1 MTTVTSRDIQEIVS
15 KLSSDKAK
23 AREEGIKLLN
33 TWLEGERSINFCKFL
48 SRKTA
53 MIKPDQI
60 PGSETWPFLISLLID
75 CTCKEISASKKRVP
89 KLMYA
94 KTLRIVIQRAE
105 DAKGDA
111 LPLVTVA
118 KPLLNHIWDVLKDVP
133 TFHSE
138 YGIILRHVL
147 AVREYRFHMRKR
159 VYCGLVLVYMEK
171 VGANLSEKQ
180 SSHSNLKEEGFRCI
194 LTLHSLLENPPGDFP
209 ENIREDVAKGF
220 VGFFASV
227 REEGK
232 ISRKLIECLNT
243 YLLEDGPNLGYQS
256 LEIHDSVQQFVS
268 HFWLTTHDRALKDA
282 LILYAKLQLN
292 LCRGSEVGG
301 PLIEQ
306 LLDVVSRDLDQCSV
320 PSITSSRSDIAKDE
334 RFGTSSHH
342 DLLELAALVFYRAC
356 ASMNKLPLAEKRAR
370 KENAA
375 TYLREGLVRGKSSW
389 HATFCYLCHNYGT
402 RLAKDL
408 FIYWFDGICSCFGR
422 ILSDAN
428 MEHSY
433 DGLLW
438 TLRSLRQLFFLLLPI
453 VSRGKVSLKSSSS
466 VNKITWGWQTVWS
479 CLVHDLPVFSNI
491 TSVADVAF
499 RLLGDMVSHD
509 IVNTTEVTQ
518 DVWDLQCF
526 KHVSSL
532 STLYFIS
539 SYFSR
544 KGSQGDLRD
553 NLHLRQNV
561 LRGVMSIINMKEVF
575 ALDED
580 LVILLPAAIYAVSAG
595 VSAIPDH
602 HREAFGS
609 HINLDAA
616 GAVADGLKGVQLRHG
631 EFYDHFECFVNVLA
645 EISFGSQ
652 DKEPLAHNSQGV
664 RLPRQLRDPLLLEM
678 KNCVLSDLEDKKS
691 EKRSLPD
698 IFLHCALLSNFLY
711 GSFIARVK
719 EETSLF
725 QTKLTNCLLDLVESA
740 VSTIH
745 ETLRDAK
752 TRGFFGSNSSFDGT
766 SSIVYF
772 RSFLS
777 CPIFSNWGKGNESH
791 PVLQSSIVLGLE
803 RLLKALSSLYTEL
816 SNCERNLQSETVFC
830 EASAPISASVDSTPS
845 GTSKSRLVD
854 MELDV
859 ADESAEAVLSGTTGA
874 GISFSGTRWKMDILS
889 LISCCFS
896 VLPVVTWDILFD
908 ILGTESH
915 AKVRENILRSL
926 CQNFHWSLVKLTDL
940 INLMDEMIQLKVGLR
955 LHCFDD
961 LASICCL
968 VSTLLSLHC
977 NEKDKDGS
985 LSFNKIDAEQS
996 LANLGDLLNRLSES
1010 SLLDWRGRVKLVLCI
1025 CDFISLNPLIGQT
1038 MIQRLL
1044 TLLRDPDYRVRFS
1057 LARRIGILFL
1067 TWDGHD
1073 ELFQDI
1079 CSNFGSKLIFSSK
1092 EKLVTAKEV
1101 LTNGSQPRPLM
1112 ETIIITLMH
1121 IAFHSEKVELEA
1133 VFMICVISAIDP
1145 CQRELVQTVLD
1156 NLARQLQYGCRLKY
1170 LEELMGPLL
1179 FSWVACGVSLTAL
1192 VQIRNLFV
1200 SNVEP
1205 NHFMLY
1211 CCQWLLPALILHDDT
1226 SNLQLVA
1233 QVTRQPLAGLVRNHF
1248 VPVFSVCM
1256 ALLCS
1261 KRSGWEKGS
1270 AVLQRKILSLA
1281 EISEE
1286 ERDKLIKKHM
1296 VTIVCQILSLASS
1309 ASEATIP
1316 LFSREIVELAVR
1328 TVVDGF
1334 LEPENYQTSEGV
1346 VDKIN
1351 IFRSDRVFML
1361 LVELHYKVTAAI
1373 NRRHK
1378 SHRLAGIE
1386 VLISILGHRVA
1397 AASTS
1402 CYLFNLIGQFIS
1414 SQALQEQCCRM
1425 ISTLLR
1431 TFKSNPSK
1439 ETTRVLGEQ
1448 LQFLVS
1454 KLVACCIPS
1463 VANAEGSCPP
1473 SSQVLSL
1480 LQLLTVDSDP
1490 ILHDYIRVSFS
1501 QPGPVR
1507 TKNFAN

>member
-1 MTTVTSRDIQEIVS
+1 MQ
-15 KLSSDKAK
+15 
-23 AREEGIKLLN
+23 
-33 TWLEGERSINFCKFL
+33 
-48 SRKTA
+48 
-53 MIKPDQI
+53 
-60 PGSETWPFLISLLID
+60 
-75 CTCKEISASKKRVP
+75 
-89 KLMYA
+89 
-94 KTLRIVIQRAE
+94 
-105 DAKGDA
+105 
-111 LPLVTVA
+111 
-118 KPLLNHIWDVLKDVP
+118 
-133 TFHSE
+133 
-138 YGIILRHVL
+138 
-147 AVREYRFHMRKR
+147 
-159 VYCGLVLVYMEK
+159 
-171 VGANLSEKQ
+171 
-180 SSHSNLKEEGFRCI
+180 
-194 LTLHSLLENPPGDFP
+194 
-209 ENIREDVAKGF
+209 
-220 VGFFASV
+220 
-227 REEGK
+227 
-232 ISRKLIECLNT
+232 
-243 YLLEDGPNLGYQS
+243 
-256 LEIHDSVQQFVS
+256 
-268 HFWLTTHDRALKDA
+268 
-282 LILYAKLQLN
+282 
-292 LCRGSEVGG
+292 
-301 PLIEQ
+301 
-306 LLDVVSRDLDQCSV
+306 
-320 PSITSSRSDIAKDE
+320 
-334 RFGTSSHH
+334 
-342 DLLELAALVFYRAC
+342 
-356 ASMNKLPLAEKRAR
+356 
-370 KENAA
+370 
-375 TYLREGLVRGKSSW
+375 
-389 HATFCYLCHNYGT
+389 
-402 RLAKDL
+402 
-408 FIYWFDGICSCFGR
+408 
-422 ILSDAN
+422 
-428 MEHSY
+428 
-433 DGLLW
+433 
-438 TLRSLRQLFFLLLPI
+438 
-453 VSRGKVSLKSSSS
+453 
-466 VNKITWGWQTVWS
+466 
-479 CLVHDLPVFSNI
+479 
-491 TSVADVAF
+491 
-499 RLLGDMVSHD
+499 
-509 IVNTTEVTQ
+509 
-518 DVWDLQCF
+518 
-526 KHVSSL
+526 
-532 STLYFIS
+532 
-539 SYFSR
+539 
-544 KGSQGDLRD
+544 
-553 NLHLRQNV
+553 
-561 LRGVMSIINMKEVF
+561 
-575 ALDED
+575 
-580 LVILLPAAIYAVSAG
+580 
-595 VSAIPDH
+595 
-602 HREAFGS
+602 
-609 HINLDAA
+609 
-616 GAVADGLKGVQLRHG
+616 GVQLRHG
-631 EFYDHFECFVNVLA
+631 ECYDHFGCFVNVLA

-678 KNCVLSDLEDKKS
+678 KNCILSDVVDKKR

-745 ETLRDAK
+745 ESLRDAK
-752 TRGFFGSNSSFDGT
+752 SRGFFGSNSSFDGT
-766 SSIVYF
+766 LSIVYF

-777 CPIFSNWGKGNESH
+777 CPIFSNWGKGNESD

-803 RLLKALSSLYTEL
+803 RLLKALSSLYIEL
-816 SNCERNLQSETVFC
+816 STCERNLQSETVFF
-830 EASAPISASVDSTPS
+830 EASVPISPSVDSTPS

-915 AKVRENILRSL
+915 AKVRENVLQSL

-955 LHCFDD
+955 LHCSDD

-1010 SLLDWRGRVKLVLCI
+1010 SLLDWRGRVKLVHCI

-1079 CSNFGSKLIFSSK
+1079 W
-1092 EKLVTAKEV
+1092 
-1101 LTNGSQPRPLM
+1101 
-1112 ETIIITLMH
+1112 
-1121 IAFHSEKVELEA
+1121 
-1133 VFMICVISAIDP
+1133 
-1145 CQRELVQTVLD
+1145 ELVQTVLD

-1192 VQIRNLFV
+1192 V
-1200 SNVEP
+1200 
-1205 NHFMLY
+1205 
-1211 CCQWLLPALILHDDT
+1211 
-1226 SNLQLVA
+1226 

-1270 AVLQRKILSLA
+1270 AVLQRKILSLT

-1296 VTIVCQILSLASS
+1296 VSIVCQILSLASS

-1334 LEPENYQTSEGV
+1334 LEPYDIVPMENYQTSEGV

-1397 AASTS
+1397 VASTS

-1463 VANAEGSCPP
+1463 VANAEGLCPP

-1480 LQLLTVDSDP
+1480 LHLLTVDSDP
-1490 ILHDYIRVSFS
+1490 SLHDYIREFEPFPELDMFDRIRRFHLELCRAYSPRDHFLKFARRSCHLQPRLFLWSLQALHRKLVGGEIFHVEENRENHAEYTYWHSDPELVQAVWSLVHICGSEDADDARALVSDFISKVGVGDPRSVVFHLPRDSSHIHVFGAVGLSGTSETNFKLDTVTSDELLVALIRILKKYLMDDSVKIVDLSSQTLRGILSTERGSRVLGSFDDYERSLVEGPSLWSTCDKTFESWICPLVYSLIGYCNDVTLRLCQDLALLKAEIAELLLPSVMIDLAERKDLAIDFCKLVSAQVEKHILVETNKLIKSIQVMLNALNELRLCYVMERAGTAIAASKQESLKFS
-1501 QPGPVR
+1501 RSSSGHSSKSRASVKARESTASKNAELISTAPWDKVYWLAIDYLVVAKSAIVADIVITGVQFCGLYFTAMMYVEHWCEDHFGNLTLGKPDFSHIETLPNHIELLLSALTQINEPDSLYGIIQSHKLTSQILTFEHEGNWGKALEYYDLQLR
-1507 TKNFAN
+1507 TYGVDKSQRNSCIENCGTTGAELELKQRNPYKGVIRSLQQIGCAHTLDLYCQGLVSRKGELQQDSEFLQLQYEAAWRAGNWDFSPFYMGDNTISDRHIRNDSFNQNLHSCLRALEEGDSSEFYKQLTTSKQGLVLSLYHASEECTECIYSTIVKLQVLDHLGVTWDLRWGHLCSNTTPCMEKHNIFSDPAVPTLDQISYER